1 MACAIRTTSVL
12 SSSRTTTA
20 PSGWTRYYYR
30 PRKTLTRAVSKLD
43 TPSTGARSDDDKIDG
58 LDDAKTRSS
67 MFKSEPVIGRCYV
80 LTYSANHH
88 YTMSDMS
95 LPDVRNVVEVW
106 TSVYAAYLSADNPLS
121 RLGTSQNEQQHD
133 VPVLADELHGKNSGG
148 LLRYMHIFDNNGE
161 IVGCSNIHPHAQIW
175 ITSSLPDEPKREF
188 EQLVKY
194 RASHCGS
201 HLLRDY
207 LRLELDEKRKR
218 ERVVWENEG
227 FAVLCPWWAVWA
239 FEVLLLPKR
248 PIRGL
253 VELTEVEKTQ
263 FAEAILHI
271 TKAYDNLFGVTFP
284 YSMYSLPQPIY
295 AFS

>member
-1 MACAIRTTSVL
+1 
-12 SSSRTTTA
+12 
-20 PSGWTRYYYR
+20 
-30 PRKTLTRAVSKLD
+30 
-43 TPSTGARSDDDKIDG
+43 
-58 LDDAKTRSS
+58 

-95 LPDVRNVVEVW
+95 LPDVRNVIEVW
-106 TSVYAAYLSADNPLS
+106 TSAYAAYLSPDNPLS
-121 RLGTSQNEQQHD
+121 QLKLNSHD
-133 VPVLADELHGKNSGG
+133 IPVLENGSQDGGKNSSG

-194 RASHCGS
+194 RAAHCGS
-201 HLLRDY
+201 HLLEDY

-227 FAVLCPWWAVWA
+227 FVVLCPWWAVWA

-248 PIRGL
+248 PVRGL
-253 VELTEVEKTQ
+253 VELTESEKTQ

-284 YSMYSLPQPIY
+284 YSMHFNPPFLLLFGITPLGEKL
-295 AFS
+295 